1 MAVNSLDVPE
11 RYREGLIL
19 LARLRPNLVERLYAT
34 VYELQPTLYPWSLIE
49 QIMARIQ
56 DIDRGVLEP
65 LLTALLSLFP
75 ASEELDIPLPQV
87 ATEISNSSDLD
98 LNDAERLE
106 LAGRI
111 VRLTEP
117 RAMMVTSKA
126 LNLLTEFERS
136 YHDARI
142 VSDVRPIFSREPK
155 QGMAAAII
163 VHTLVITF
171 HGDQPL
177 QKVHIAMDGDDI
189 KNLQAVLDRAVA
201 KAASLQGFLTDAK
214 VQLLNP
220 LESNDSHN

>member
-1 MAVNSLDVPE
+1 VAVNSLNVPE

-19 LARLRPNLVERLYAT
+19 LARLPADLVERLYAT
-34 VYELQPTLYPWSLIE
+34 VSELQPSLYPWSLTE
-49 QIMARIQ
+49 QIMARIPE
-56 DIDRGVLEP
+56 IDRGVLEP

-98 LNDAERLE
+98 LTDAERQD

-111 VRLTEP
+111 VRLTEQ

-126 LNLLTEFERS
+126 LNLLGEFERS

-163 VHTLVITF
+163 VHTLVITY
-171 HGDQPL
+171 HGNQPL
-177 QKVHIAMDGDDI
+177 QKVHIAMDSDDI
-189 KNLQAVLDRAVA
+189 KNLQAALDRAVA
-201 KAASLQGFLTDAK
+201 KARSLESFLTDAK
-214 VQLLNP
+214 IQLLNP
-220 LESNDSHN
+220 LGKE